1 MDSLAELHIIPW
13 EIVQLILVQ
22 CDPVPV
28 RFVCR
33 QWRDLI
39 PCERFGSYYCT
50 RTALNGHLE
59 CLKWAHES
67 GCPWDERTC
76 SYTAKHGHLDCLKYA
91 HENGCPWNKQN
102 CLANAKNNE
111 IIQYINSH

>member
-1 MDSLAELHIIPW
+1 MDSLTELHIIPW

-39 PCERFGSYYCT
+39 PYKRFDSDYCT
-50 RTALNGHLE
+50 RAAENGHLE

-67 GCPWDERTC
+67 GCPWNDDTC
-76 SYTAKHGHLDCLKYA
+76 LYAALNGRLECLKYA
-91 HENGCPWNKQN
+91 HENGCPWSKPI
-102 CLANAKNNE
+102 CLTYAKNNE
-111 IIQYINSH
+111 IKQYINSH